1 VEQRDGG
8 DAVLIV
14 SSDLDEIYALSDRIA
29 VMYEGKITGF
39 RDPDV
44 PAAELGRLMA
54 GGADTTPA
62 EGTAPAEAT
71 AGGEDDGPAA
81 DASPITGIGT
91 PGTGLPAAQED
102 S

>member
-1 VEQRDGG
+1 VEQRDSG

-14 SSDLDEIYALSDRIA
+14 SSELDEIYALADRIA

-39 RDPDV
+39 RDPAV

-54 GGADTTPA
+54 GGADTAPA
-62 EGTAPAEAT
+62 EGTTPAAAP
-71 AGGEDDGPAA
+71 GEDADPVA
-81 DASPITGIGT
+81 DAGPVTGIGT
-91 PGTGLPAAQED
+91 PGTGPPAAQED

>member
-1 VEQRDGG
+1 
-8 DAVLIV
+8 
-14 SSDLDEIYALSDRIA
+14 
-29 VMYEGKITGF
+29 MYEGKITGF

-54 GGADTTPA
+54 GGADTAPA
-62 EGTAPAEAT
+62 AATAPAEDA
-71 AGGEDDGPAA
+71 AGAADA

-91 PGTGLPAAQED
+91 PGTGPPAAQED

>member
-1 VEQRDGG
+1 V
-8 DAVLIV
+8 IV
-14 SSDLDEIYALSDRIA
+14 SSELDEIYALADRIA

-54 GGADTTPA
+54 GGTDGGDALAPGMPPVMEDDAAPEGAA
-62 EGTAPAEAT
+62 EPETAP
-71 AGGEDDGPAA
+71 
-81 DASPITGIGT
+81 
-91 PGTGLPAAQED
+91 QEE